1 MIHQKAQDYI
11 RLIQGQQLFS
21 VSRMADMGCFAF
33 GSTEKQSWPTY
44 AVHLQ
49 CPFRLVSKS
58 GRILFTSQDIYL
70 SHDGEWMQGTSWDTA
85 GANLFDQSA
94 KSWFNDNPDLYVTS
108 VLLTPLGDLKIE
120 FSNEDR
126 LEVFVNQSANAPA
139 DDECWR
145 FLERCSES
153 EHLVVSGRGD
163 RYE

>member
-1 MIHQKAQDYI
+1 MIYQKASDYI
-11 RLIQGQQLFS
+11 RLLQGQPLFA

-33 GSTEKQSWPTY
+33 GSTENQPSPAY

-49 CPFRLVSKS
+49 CPFHLVSKD
-58 GRILFTSQDIYL
+58 GGILFTSQDIYL
-70 SHDGEWMQGTSWDTA
+70 SHDGEWMQGTSWDVS
-85 GANLFDQSA
+85 GANLFDKSA
-94 KSWFNDNPDLYVTS
+94 KEWLNANPELYVTS
-108 VLLTPLGDLKIE
+108 VRLTPLGDLKIE
-120 FSNEDR
+120 FSNEDQ

-145 FLERCSES
+145 FLERHSER